1 MFRFLRRL
9 LVVLVLLGVAVVLG
23 RNMIGN
29 WMGAAVFR
37 KATGFPTFISALD
50 IKLTRPE
57 IVMRDVAIRNPLDAF
72 REPRAVEINRLEA
85 TYAPWSVLRGTPHFR
100 RVVMEIS
107 EVVVVKNAAGE
118 TNLKRFERNTDSKK
132 TDGTSGHSEKFQ
144 IDELVVSLGNVLYLD
159 ESRGSTQPK
168 VYAVNAHKQVYR
180 NVKNS
185 KDIQK
190 IVMSLTKGLP
200 ANLYLIPETINNI
213 KGTIEKGAGGLL
225 DLFRKKEPATP
236 Q

>member
-23 RNMIGN
+23 RNTIGN

-72 REPRAVEINRLEA
+72 REPRAVEISRLEA
-85 TYAPWSVLRGTPHFR
+85 TYAPGSMLRGPPHFR

-118 TNLKRFERNTDSKK
+118 TNLKRFQHDVDPKHRE
-132 TDGTSGHSEKFQ
+132 GTSGYSRKFQ

-159 ESRGSTQPK
+159 ESRGSAQPR
-168 VYAVNAHKQVYR
+168 VFAVNAHKQVYR
-180 NVKNS
+180 NVKSS

-190 IVMSLTKGLP
+190 IVMNLVTKALP
-200 ANLYLIPETINNI
+200 ANLYLIPETVNSVKETVE
-213 KGTIEKGAGGLL
+213 KGTSGLL
-225 DLFRKKEPATP
+225 DLFRKKEPAT